1 MQSKYIRALKA
12 AFPHTV
18 PVLTGFLFVGIAYG
32 IYMNTCGYSYLW
44 TALVSL
50 TVYAGSA
57 QFVLANLLV
66 GAFNPIQAFIMILML
81 NARHLFYGVSMLEKY
96 KGTGWKKPFLIFG
109 MSDETFSVNYSAK
122 IPSDVDKGWF
132 MFFVSI
138 LNYSYWLVGST
149 LGGILGDVVPF
160 DTTGIDFVMTAMFI
174 VIFLEQLLSDKRK
187 HSEIAG
193 LGLSLCSL
201 TVFGKDNFVLPAM
214 AAILVALTLLRP
226 VLDKPDLYE
235 KADKAREEAAE

>member
-1 MQSKYIRALKA
+1 MNNKYIKAFRA
-12 AFPHTV
+12 AFPQTI

-66 GAFNPIQAFIMILML
+66 GAFNPLQAFLMILML
-81 NARHLFYGVSMLEKY
+81 NARHLFYGISMLEPF
-96 KGTGWKKPFLIFG
+96 KGTGWKKPLLIFW
-109 MSDETFSVNYSAK
+109 MSDETFSINYSTK

-132 MFFVSI
+132 MLSVSV
-138 LNYSYWLVGST
+138 LNYLYWLVGSV
-149 LGGILGDVVPF
+149 LGGIIGDLIPF

-174 VIFLEQLLSDKRK
+174 VIFLEQLLSDRSKY
-187 HSEIAG
+187 SEIAG
-193 LGLSLCSL
+193 LALSLISL
-201 TVFGKDNFVLPAM
+201 AVFGKDSFVIPAL
-214 AAILVALTLLRP
+214 AAILVVLTILRQK
-226 VLDKPDLYE
+226 LDSPELYTE
-235 KADKAREEAAE
+235 NEGRGEIR